1 MNIERDIDGHI
12 CMWRILLQMI
22 RISPKSWHFPP
33 DDLSTLPHPRHKPT
47 VYYRYQI
54 VTQVSSI
61 VDYQFKWTDNSSVV
75 FSADNNHEYQ
85 GCPSYHHHWSPTVI
99 SEKPKPPQ
107 SEILSIHKFHGYHPC
122 LIIFFFAVIRAMK
135 GASHLR
141 TISGVERTTNVKG
154 LSVWSMKGHT
164 FGMVKWLRCWWY
176 CWWWWLIEYTL
187 LEWSIRWI

>member
-1 MNIERDIDGHI
+1 
-12 CMWRILLQMI
+12 MI

-85 GCPSYHHHWSPTVI
+85 GCPSYHHHWSLTVI
-99 SEKPKPPQ
+99 SKKLKISRISSMAYNFLLRCHQGDEGSQ
-107 SEILSIHKFHGYHPC
+107 SLEDHIGSWKNNKCEGALC
-122 LIIFFFAVIRAMK
+122 LIDEGTHFWNGQVVEMLMILLKMVMICNFYNSQSQEHQLFKI
-135 GASHLR
+135 HR
-141 TISGVERTTNVKG
+141 TIE
-154 LSVWSMKGHT
+154 L
-164 FGMVKWLRCWWY
+164 
-176 CWWWWLIEYTL
+176 
-187 LEWSIRWI
+187 